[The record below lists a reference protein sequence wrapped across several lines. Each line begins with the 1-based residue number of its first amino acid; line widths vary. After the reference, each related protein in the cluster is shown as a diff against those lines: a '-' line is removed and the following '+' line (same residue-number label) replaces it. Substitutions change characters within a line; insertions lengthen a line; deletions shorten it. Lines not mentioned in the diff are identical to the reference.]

1 MIADLLPWI
10 QTEIL
15 PLLDQAPSAAF
26 REGAT
31 CLQVS
36 DFARDALGDRVS
48 QLTNLLFLEQKL
60 VMALWTS
67 GLLL

>member
-1 MIADLLPWI
+1 MIANLLPWI

-15 PLLDQAPSAAF
+15 FLLDQAPSAAL

-36 DFARDALGDRVS
+36 DSARDAS
-48 QLTNLLFLEQKL
+48 
-60 VMALWTS
+60 S
-67 GLLL
+67 G